1 MSTERGFGARVWWI
15 VLVLSCLFLAWTAFT
30 ITNGSSVLEQGLAR
44 FAGSTFDLAELDE
57 AGHGFLVMSMIK
69 PLWEELWISVL
80 GVLFAVGL
88 RQMRRYAWTLSVVW
102 GVMILANGVVQ
113 GLYEVAILGWSSPCP
128 QTYIFLVI
136 GVIAI
141 GSLLLARKAYFRP
154 HAEGS

>member
-1 MSTERGFGARVWWI
+1 MERGGGFGRSVWWI
-15 VLVLSCLFLAWTAFT
+15 VLILSCLFFAWTAFT
-30 ITNGSSVLEQGLAR
+30 ITNGSSVLEQGLGR

-69 PLWEELWISVL
+69 PLWEELWIGVL

-88 RQMRRYAWTLSVVW
+88 RRMMRYAWMLSIVW

-128 QTYIFLVI
+128 QSYIFL
-136 GVIAI
+136 AI
-141 GSLLLARKAYFRP
+141 GAIVIVSLLAARKSYFAAQ
-154 HAEGS
+154 AEIS